1 MFVFEPTM
9 GPNGIQISRDDENS
23 PSNFKHKLIK
33 SKLYHFKVIQLKQ
46 LEDVIRDNE
55 HKEAEEKKK
64 SKKSKKDEPEEQ
76 ELIKSECKL
85 LFHFFHKLLHPFE
98 RDEDDPHYFKNS
110 DWYLTYENIKQRL
123 YLSCNAKKMLEVIQN
138 RLAIIWE
145 QQDEIERTEGELV
158 CWQHY
163 HSLPNFPFYALEV
176 SSLPYF
182 ISDDFEVMCEFNS
195 EQKRM
200 YIVKTKPES
209 DKNGKHI
216 IRDLPV
222 ESIHLSEE
230 SNFEKD
236 IIKEAFSCVAI
247 RGSNEVVTYN
257 TKSGLLTNW
266 PIKWVE
272 DEETNEWK
280 LDLMIDDGETFI
292 SKYADYDY
300 TFDGLH
306 VFEDPNNPKRKLSI
320 VDRLFYRTE

>member
-1 MFVFEPTM
+1 
-9 GPNGIQISRDDENS
+9 
-23 PSNFKHKLIK
+23 
-33 SKLYHFKVIQLKQ
+33 
-46 LEDVIRDNE
+46 
-55 HKEAEEKKK
+55 
-64 SKKSKKDEPEEQ
+64 
-76 ELIKSECKL
+76 
-85 LFHFFHKLLHPFE
+85 
-98 RDEDDPHYFKNS
+98 
-110 DWYLTYENIKQRL
+110 
-123 YLSCNAKKMLEVIQN
+123 
-138 RLAIIWE
+138 
-145 QQDEIERTEGELV
+145 
-158 CWQHY
+158 
-163 HSLPNFPFYALEV
+163 
-176 SSLPYF
+176 
-182 ISDDFEVMCEFNS
+182 MCEFNS

-266 PIKWVE
+266 PIKEVI
-272 DEETNEWK
+272 DEETKEPK

-306 VFEDPNNPKRKLSI
+306 VFEDPDNPKRKLSI